1 MNFFLDQGVVLG
13 SQRGLRA
20 LPDQTYPTRWLERL
34 PLESTSEGKEPIFQV
49 PGALAILAKAA
60 SLDVR

>member
-1 MNFFLDQGVVLG
+1 VFG

-34 PLESTSEGKEPIFQV
+34 PLETTSEAKEPIFQV